1 MPGSA
6 GCAGARQLTRGV
18 NKRNARK
25 PAQND
30 GNPRRSPQLLA
41 SRIDPENAETE
52 GIPPVFA
59 CSLPGSRQHNS
70 ASSNNRMSGS
80 PRWIRTTIHGP
91 EKEHSFLLLSAA
103 PMTASLVDLHAPE
116 IRLFAGI
123 ANHGLDFLGEASA

>member
-80 PRWIRTTIHGP
+80 PNIRRY
-91 EKEHSFLLLSAA
+91 E
-103 PMTASLVDLHAPE
+103 LVL
-116 IRLFAGI
+116 RS
-123 ANHGLDFLGEASA
+123 NLGVFTVYIYIYIYI